1 MRGARCDSMIGDG
14 SPSPVPGG
22 RLARH
27 PRHAP
32 MRVVETLQKAIAT
45 ALDAPSVRS
54 RMELIAVPRHTTAAE
69 FKSIIASDV
78 AKWTKVAADAG
89 IKVEQ

>member
-1 MRGARCDSMIGDG
+1 
-14 SPSPVPGG
+14 
-22 RLARH
+22 
-27 PRHAP
+27 